1 MEQEENIIPIEE
13 QPSEETTIP
22 TEEVVEEPVV
32 ENTEIK
38 EETPVKLSR
47 RKKRRLKWLGYD
59 PEHDIKYRGPL
70 SYRALR
76 ILAWLFLAISQ
87 IGAFLT
93 LASNVD
99 AGLAAKL
106 GSLDSFLSAFKS
118 MMMPLFLMATF
129 SLLLNKSRKFSSL
142 LFMYGGF
149 AFLFFLLFILIHDR
163 YAIGLFMKMMETD
176 RTTARITLDSLIS
189 SFSSTGYLTYNIFI
203 DLFFCTLFVCF
214 LTYKPKR
221 IFTGKKLIIFR
232 LFALL
237 PVGYELACIILKG
250 YASVGLFTMP
260 TYMYPFLPTKPP
272 MTFLVFIVLTSYL
285 TLRGRIYAKHGLSN
299 VEYDEFLKSNRN
311 SWSFSAFTSCMIA
324 LAAIVDLILMI
335 VVGACCIKYFPAEEM
350 SESFSQSIAMAQGL
364 GIGQSAPMIL
374 IIPFVLLFSY
384 TRTHK
389 DGRIDIIIPIVGIVL
404 LALIYLEEVYQLLL
418 FGLDK
423 LAGMFA
429 E

>member
-1 MEQEENIIPIEE
+1 MEQEENIIPMEE

-22 TEEVVEEPVV
+22 AEEVVEEPVV
-32 ENTEIK
+32 ENTEVK
-38 EETPVKLSR
+38 EEQPVKLSR

-76 ILAWLFLAISQ
+76 IFAWLFLAISQ
-87 IGAFLT
+87 VGAFIT
-93 LASNVD
+93 LATNAD

-106 GSLDSFLSAFKS
+106 GSLGSFLSAFKS

-142 LFMYGGF
+142 LIMYGGF

-163 YAIGLFMKMMETD
+163 YAIGLVMKIMETD
-176 RTTARITLDSLIS
+176 RATARVTLDSLIS
-189 SFSSTGYLTYNIFI
+189 SFSSTGYLTYNIFM
-203 DLFFCTLFVCF
+203 DLFLCTLFVCF

-221 IFTGKKLIIFR
+221 VFTGKKLIVFR

-250 YASVGLFTMP
+250 YASVGQFIMP
-260 TYMYPFLPTKPP
+260 IYMYPFLPTKPP
-272 MTFLVFIVLTSYL
+272 MTFIVFIVLTAYL
-285 TLRGRIYAKHGLSN
+285 TLRGRIYKKHGLSN

-324 LAAIVDLILMI
+324 LAAFVDIILMLI
-335 VVGACCIKYFPAEEM
+335 IGACCMKYFPAEEL

-364 GIGQSAPMIL
+364 GIGQSTPMIL

-389 DGRIDIIIPIVGIVL
+389 DGRIDLIIPIIGIAL

-418 FGLDK
+418 YGVGKFASL
-423 LAGMFA
+423 FA